1 MTILEEHLE
10 ECKFDK
16 YFKKLVKKLK
26 GKSVILYG
34 TGMLFELVKEKYD
47 LSEINI
53 TAVSDI
59 KYFPQQEGEKDFGY
73 KILPYDKF
81 VDETP
86 DVILLGV
93 KNYHDIMEDFRED
106 VFYKKP
112 IEIIPLVKVPF
123 LKRLKDIIF
132 E

>member
-1 MTILEEHLE
+1 MHR
-10 ECKFDK
+10 
-16 YFKKLVKKLK
+16 
-26 GKSVILYG
+26 GPNP
-34 TGMLFELVKEKYD
+34 
-47 LSEINI
+47 LSHAC
-53 TAVSDI
+53 TDI

-73 KILPYDKF
+73 KILPYDKL